1 MISRTLRMGL
11 AASTV
16 VGAMLVAPPKS
27 EAIFHWFRNCFRPR
41 TTVAMPVV
49 GASACDPC
57 ATQQVVQYVPQ
68 VAYRTEIVNVP
79 VTTYRPVTSCG
90 PCGPVTTYRPVV
102 TYRPTTR
109 VVPYTTYRPVVT
121 TARRT
126 LRLMPTVSLMPS
138 TTTTLYAPATSY
150 APAASSACCGG
161 STAAATSYATPS
173 YASPSYATPSYS
185 SGTTYQNG
193 TTTSPT
199 PAPSSGSTYATPAPS
214 SSSSSG
220 TQETPRPSLRP
231 QTGTSNGYE
240 GSGSRSS
247 NQSLRPIPNQNA
259 PAASQPAAPAQQQQP
274 QPPQQL
280 NNGNGENNQD
290 RTGGAGPYFAP
301 PASSRT
307 TMQPEGWTRNYS
319 PVNWTAAR
327 PVAVQQAPAPRQT
340 VAPSPTTRPAIDDS
354 GWQPVRPRP

>member
-1 MISRTLRMGL
+1 MGL

-121 TARRT
+121 TTARRT

-138 TTTTLYAPATSY
+138 TTTTLYAPAT
-150 APAASSACCGG
+150 SSACCGG

-193 TTTSPT
+193 TTTSPSYSTT

-259 PAASQPAAPAQQQQP
+259 PAASQPATPAQQQQP
-274 QPPQQL
+274 QSPQQL
-280 NNGNGENNQD
+280 NNGNGDNNQD

-327 PVAVQQAPAPRQT
+327 PVAVQQQAPAPRQT
-340 VAPSPTTRPAIDDS
+340 VTPLPATRPAIDDS